1 MPTPAASKSRR
12 ATTRRSSRAD
22 DCPLGQRPVSV
33 SSMTPTSS
41 RPRRAALEKAPSGDN
56 SRRARRLVNRAAF
69 GAPHK
74 KVWPCV
80 SLGDPL
86 PCLVMVMKEAHMTT
100 STTTRRQ
107 FETLSQ
113 AADRTGLSVRTLRR
127 RIAAGMLPAYRSGPR
142 VLRVDPAD
150 VDRLMVR
157 IPTA

>member
-1 MPTPAASKSRR
+1 
-12 ATTRRSSRAD
+12 
-22 DCPLGQRPVSV
+22 
-33 SSMTPTSS
+33 
-41 RPRRAALEKAPSGDN
+41 
-56 SRRARRLVNRAAF
+56 
-69 GAPHK
+69 
-74 KVWPCV
+74 
-80 SLGDPL
+80 
-86 PCLVMVMKEAHMTT
+86 MVMKEAHMTT